1 MKILVAGIGNIFMGD
16 DGFGCAVAEHVSRC
30 DVPVGVDVV
39 DFGIRGVDLS
49 YALMDGYEVVILIDT
64 VDRGEAPG
72 TVYLIEPEIGDAGAE
87 QPAQSE
93 PLMAPHDMDPA
104 SVLRFI
110 ATLDQ
115 RRPRVLMVCCQPQ
128 FLGAEQGYM
137 GLSDVV
143 AGAVEKAVAE
153 VLDLLDDLSASAQP
167 RQHPL
172 FT

>member
-1 MKILVAGIGNIFMGD
+1 MKMLVAGIGNIFMGD

-30 DVPVGVDVV
+30 EVPVGVDVV

-87 QPAQSE
+87 QPAQRE

-128 FLGAEQGYM
+128 FLGGQHGHM